1 MEHKELLKANCV
13 REEEKA
19 AESVEMFFHKVH
31 ELIAVNGKPAP
42 QQEDEEVME
51 HPIIEAV
58 HQKRLE
64 NAVIGQAVNVEV
76 EGRVEAR
83 PVVKGNL
90 QNQ

>member
-1 MEHKELLKANCV
+1 MLMASSKAAQG
-13 REEEKA
+13 EEEKA
-19 AESVEMFFHKVH
+19 AESMKMFFHKVH

-42 QQEDEEVME
+42 QQENEEVME

-58 HQKRLE
+58 HQKGLE

-76 EGRVEAR
+76 EGCIKAR
-83 PVVKGNL
+83 PVVKGHL